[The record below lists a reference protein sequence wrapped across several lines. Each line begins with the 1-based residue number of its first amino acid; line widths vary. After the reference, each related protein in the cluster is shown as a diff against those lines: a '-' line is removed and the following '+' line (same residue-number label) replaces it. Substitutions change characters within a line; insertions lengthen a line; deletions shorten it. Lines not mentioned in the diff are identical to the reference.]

1 MIKIIKLF
9 RRNTMNSAYFKLRER
24 LDTYSF
30 GFPVTKSGVEITL
43 LKKLFSESDAEFFLN
58 LSQKLEIA
66 EDIAARINLTVE
78 ETKSRLENLTG
89 RGLIFRQ
96 ESGGKIRYGAIPFM
110 HGIVEFQ
117 IRKLDKELS
126 SLLEQYFQEGF
137 NKNIADNA
145 DLFLRVIPVQK
156 YIDIEHH
163 IASYNDVSAI
173 LDKVDVIAVT
183 DCLCRKQKKFM
194 GAGCSRPSETCFM
207 FGSMAQYYIDNK
219 LGRKIGK
226 AEALKIVAEAQ
237 KSGLVTQPG
246 TSQNPAGMCNCCGD
260 CCAVLGAIKKFPNP
274 AEIVFSNYFSAIV
287 SENCTGCGACIDICP
302 MEAIQM
308 TDSGTAEVNLTRCIG
323 CGLCLTACNFEAVK
337 LIEKADARKK
347 EVPENTRDQMIK
359 MAQKRGLI

>member
-1 MIKIIKLF
+1 
-9 RRNTMNSAYFKLRER
+9 MNSIYSKLRER

-30 GFPVTKSGVEITL
+30 GFPSTQSGVEITV
-43 LKKLFSESDAEFFLN
+43 LKKLFTQNDAEFFLN
-58 LSQKLEIA
+58 LSQKLESA
-66 EDIAARINLTVE
+66 EDIA
-78 ETKSRLENLTG
+78 SRLNLPAAEVKNKLEDMSG
-89 RGLIFRQ
+89 RGLLFRQ
-96 ESGGKIRYGAIPFM
+96 ESDSKCRYGAIPFM
-110 HGIVEFQ
+110 HGIAEFQ
-117 IRKLDKELS
+117 VRKLDKELS
-126 SLLEQYFQEGF
+126 TLLQQYFNEGF

-163 IASYNDVSAI
+163 IASYNDVEAI
-173 LDKVDVIAVT
+173 LDKVDIIAVT
-183 DCLCRKQKKFM
+183 DCLCRKQKKFI

-219 LGRKIGK
+219 LGRKIEK

-260 CCAVLGAIKKFPNP
+260 CCAVLGAIKKYPNP
-274 AEIVFSNYFSAIV
+274 AEIVFSNYFASIAA
-287 SENCTGCGACIDICP
+287 ENCTGCGACIDICP

-308 TDSGTAEVNLTRCIG
+308 ADSGTAEVNLARCIG
-323 CGLCLTACNFEAVK
+323 CGLCLTACNFDAVK
-337 LIEKADARKK
+337 LNEKADSKKK
-347 EVPENTRDQMIK
+347 EVPASTREQMIK